1 MVSPRRTSG
10 GQSGC
15 SSQGLRRG
23 WGCSLFGG
31 SAGSTGGPLAGM
43 SVRSQPGFNSQVLH
57 VARSDD
63 CEFPWLFVLTLSG
76 LEVMITLT
84 D

>member
-1 MVSPRRTSG
+1 
-10 GQSGC
+10 
-15 SSQGLRRG
+15 
-23 WGCSLFGG
+23 
-31 SAGSTGGPLAGM
+31 M

-76 LEVMITLT
+76 LEVMMTLT